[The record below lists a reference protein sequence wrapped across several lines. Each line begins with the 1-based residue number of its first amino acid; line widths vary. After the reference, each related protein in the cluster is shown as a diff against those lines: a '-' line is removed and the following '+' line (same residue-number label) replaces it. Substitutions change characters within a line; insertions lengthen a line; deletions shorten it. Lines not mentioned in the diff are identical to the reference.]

1 MKKLSTI
8 IMAIALVLGLAYC
21 KKQETPDT
29 PDADI
34 NWVRITMRVEGGGR
48 DMDTVF
54 PGTGAVVYENGDI
67 IYVGNSGKYRG
78 KLVYQ
83 DGMFSGLVAD
93 PKTGDYLHFYYLSG
107 LTPSNFSPFF
117 HDKDSL
123 VPNTTIQFKINI
135 ADQLGELPVISY
147 GHSTEP
153 YINDKTAY
161 TCMLMN
167 QCGLVRF
174 ILPQAPSTTNDT
186 VTISGMKTT
195 ATVYFGV
202 GNPGITP
209 TNDIGVVTLH
219 KSKYYFIPNDPDNH
233 PKERWAILLPQDET
247 DATVTYYID
256 GDSGPIE
263 QTIPIHLPA
272 IEANSF
278 YNGYQVIPVN
288 SL

>member
-1 MKKLSTI
+1 
-8 IMAIALVLGLAYC
+8 MAIALVLGLAYC

-29 PDADI
+29 PDADV

-67 IYVGNSGKYRG
+67 IYVGNSGKFRG
-78 KLVYQ
+78 KLEYQ

-93 PKTGDYLHFYYLSG
+93 PNTDDYLHFYYLSG
-107 LTPSNFSPFF
+107 LTPVNALPDTLYN
-117 HDKDSL
+117 HKDT
-123 VPNTTIQFKINI
+123 VVANYTTQFKINI
-135 ADQLGELPVISY
+135 ANQSGELPVISY

-174 ILPQAPSTTNDT
+174 ILPEKPSETNDT
-186 VTISGMKTT
+186 VTISGMKIT
-195 ATVYFGV
+195 ATISFGE
-202 GNPGITP
+202 NPGITP
-209 TNDIGVVTLH
+209 NDTTGVVTLH
-219 KSKYYFIPNDPDNH
+219 KSKNYFIPNDLINH
-233 PKERWAILLPQDET
+233 PKERWAILLPQPATE
-247 DATVTYYID
+247 ATVTYYIN
-256 GDSGPIE
+256 GDSGPIK
-263 QTIPIHLPA
+263 QTIPIQLPE
-272 IEANSF
+272 IKANSF